1 MKYYTLNERSDGF
14 GAQFQ
19 TIIFGITYCE
29 KNNYKFLY
37 NQIKKIE
44 HNYDNDLD
52 FIYKIDKL
60 INLKNNY
67 DTYQSFD
74 NKSDVYFLND
84 IISIFLN
91 KINLERCAF

>member
-52 FIYKIDKL
+52 FIIENQYNIIDIYEKYE
-60 INLKNNY
+60 NNY
-67 DTYQSFD
+67 
-74 NKSDVYFLND
+74 
-84 IISIFLN
+84 
-91 KINLERCAF
+91 NLYI